1 MEDIGYVFSLATFA
15 MVVALWS
22 TMATKKDIR
31 KIIDRES
38 GRPGEMRAL
47 LESRKGHTLSLNLVD
62 ASLAANGTQLKGT
75 LIDIDDEWALF
86 DTPLKK
92 GKQSP
97 KRDESTPN
105 DKSSQNGESRHA
117 ESQLVAIRLESI
129 QSIEEND

>member
-38 GRPGEMRAL
+38 GRSGEMRAL
-47 LESRKGHTLSLNLVD
+47 LESRKGRTCSLNLVD

-92 GKQSP
+92 GKQSS
-97 KRDESTPN
+97 RRNESAPG
-105 DKSSQNGESRHA
+105 DESRHG
-117 ESQLVAIRLESI
+117 ESQLVAIRLENI
-129 QSIEEND
+129 QSIEE

>member
-47 LESRKGHTLSLNLVD
+47 LESRKGRTLSLNLVD

-105 DKSSQNGESRHA
+105 DESRHA

>member
-47 LESRKGHTLSLNLVD
+47 LESRKGRTLSLNLVD

-105 DKSSQNGESRHA
+105 DESRHV